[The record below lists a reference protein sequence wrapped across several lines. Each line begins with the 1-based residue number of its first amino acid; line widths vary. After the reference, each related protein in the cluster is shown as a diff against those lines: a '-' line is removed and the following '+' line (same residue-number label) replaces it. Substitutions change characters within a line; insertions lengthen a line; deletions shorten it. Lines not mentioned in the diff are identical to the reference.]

1 MPVTL
6 VKYSAPGWE
15 KEFPDLPSAVV
26 ELRANICKGCLA
38 GCPDEDEP
46 PLDYVKDGQK
56 IECHDALKL
65 LSTSCGHEY
74 SFEGDH
80 GLWPEDDD

>member
-26 ELRANICKGCLA
+26 ELRANICNGCLA
-38 GCPDEDEP
+38 GSHDEDEP
-46 PLDYVKDGQK
+46 PLDYVSDGQK
-56 IECHDALKL
+56 IECHDAIKL
-65 LSTSCGHEY
+65 LNTSCGHEY

-80 GLWPEDDD
+80 GLWPEDD